1 MQITRTQIEDCLH
14 GYAKE
19 AKYALTYTN
28 LYRQGYFTIQI
39 FSFPIAAS
47 AASSSIPNTSIKY
60 QSESMIYISISVT
73 IRTHLV
79 NTKYDTSSCTF
90 LPYIR

>member
-19 AKYALTYTN
+19 AKYTLTYTN

-47 AASSSIPNTSIKY
+47 SSIPNTSIKY
-60 QSESMIYISISVT
+60 QSESMIHISISVT

-79 NTKYDTSSCTF
+79 DTKYDTSSCTF
-90 LPYIR
+90 LSYIR